1 MSVFA
6 NNHYYHQQ
14 VKRMII
20 AFGELFTGISIKKQ
34 EKDRTKH
41 QEYPVPVAYAP
52 KNKWVSRTTEQPDLM
67 APQVEITLPRITFE
81 MVQMRYAPERKIGF
95 NGAYVVGNIAGVRSK
110 IFSPAPWDV
119 TFNLYS
125 YTKDQTDSL
134 QILEQIL
141 PYFQP
146 FMTLNYEI
154 LPEYQIKKDVPIVLT
169 NTTIEDGYEG
179 SPDNMRQVIQTF
191 TFTLPLDLF
200 GPIPAS
206 GKVIKDAFV
215 NVGFLFPNKATVQY
229 ESKVDPLTANKYDIH
244 SIIDTVRYFP

>member
-1 MSVFA
+1 MSVFEH
-6 NNHYYHQQ
+6 NHYYHQQ

-34 EKDRTKH
+34 EKSGKKY

-81 MVQMRYAPERKIGF
+81 MAQMRYAPERKIGF
-95 NGAYVVGNIAGVRSK
+95 NGAYVVGNIGGVRSK
-110 IFSPAPWDV
+110 LFSPAPWDV
-119 TFNLYS
+119 TFNMYS

-146 FMTLNYEI
+146 FMTLNYEV
-154 LPEYQIKKDVPIVLT
+154 LPEYQIKKDVPVTLIDT
-169 NTTIEDGYEG
+169 SIEDSYEG

-191 TFTLPLDLF
+191 SFNFQLDLF
-200 GPIPAS
+200 GPVPAS
-206 GKVIKDAFV
+206 GKVIKEAFI
-215 NVGFLFPNKATVQY
+215 NVGFLFPNPPTMQFSATVTPR
-229 ESKVDPLTANKYDIH
+229 EANKYDAH
-244 SIIDTVRYFP
+244 TIIEATRHYK